1 MSDLSIRSCRSSL
14 FWSALRLKDLDQLKQ
29 IDTDIICI
37 DLEDAVPPSD
47 KSQARISLREFLIN
61 HTPISDTKYI
71 VRINASDTEDGN
83 LDFEMLLKES
93 RFISH
98 LVLPKLESTEELKR
112 LNSKINQNQSSLN
125 LIGIIESPKGLEFAS
140 NLATVESRL
149 QGFYFG
155 GFDLSNS
162 LGCEME
168 WNALL
173 YARSR
178 VVHAAALGDL
188 VAIDSPPPFVDE
200 TIDQNELSTYCLRSK
215 ALGMMGMVT
224 KHVSQIN
231 KIRTVFSPSVE
242 EIERAKKILN
252 LYATNPSNP
261 IIFEGKLIELPMIK
275 KLQKLV

>member
-1 MSDLSIRSCRSSL
+1 MSNLSIRSCRSSL
-14 FWSALRLKDLDQLKQ
+14 FWSALRLKDLDLLKQ
-29 IDTDIICI
+29 LDTDIICI

-47 KSQARISLREFLIN
+47 KSKARISLRDFLET
-61 HTPISDTKYI
+61 HTPISNTKYI

-83 LDFEMLLKES
+83 LDLEMLLKES

-98 LVLPKLESTEELKR
+98 LVLQKLESVEELKR
-112 LNSKINQNQSSLN
+112 LDNKINQNQSSLN
-125 LIGIIESPKGLEFAS
+125 LIGIIETPRGLEFVS
-140 NLATVESRL
+140 TLAKVESRL

-168 WNALL
+168 WNSLL

-178 VVHAAALGDL
+178 VVHAAALGNL
-188 VAIDSPPPFVDE
+188 IVIDSPPPFVDE
-200 TIDQNELSTYCLRSK
+200 TIDQSELSAYCLRSK

-224 KHVSQIN
+224 KHASQIN
-231 KIRTVFSPSVE
+231 TIRAVFSPTQE
-242 EIERAKKILN
+242 EIEKAKKILN
-252 LYATNPSNP
+252 LFTDNPSQP
-261 IIFEGKLIELPMIK
+261 IIFDGKLIELPMIK

>member
-98 LVLPKLESTEELKR
+98 LVLPKLESTEELKG
-112 LNSKINQNQSSLN
+112 
-125 LIGIIESPKGLEFAS
+125 LI
-140 NLATVESRL
+140 VR
-149 QGFYFG
+149 
-155 GFDLSNS
+155 
-162 LGCEME
+162 
-168 WNALL
+168 
-173 YARSR
+173 
-178 VVHAAALGDL
+178 
-188 VAIDSPPPFVDE
+188 
-200 TIDQNELSTYCLRSK
+200 
-215 ALGMMGMVT
+215 
-224 KHVSQIN
+224 
-231 KIRTVFSPSVE
+231 
-242 EIERAKKILN
+242 
-252 LYATNPSNP
+252 
-261 IIFEGKLIELPMIK
+261 
-275 KLQKLV
+275 